1 MNEILYHVVV
11 EILEQSEGQKSC
23 LIWLFDKS
31 LRFLLISLCE
41 TQEGDWEK
49 KLILEHIIR
58 ILFQPKSYC
67 ICPKI
72 FDIKLSTFGSM
83 PFNLFQY
90 STSQHLSSKS

>member
-31 LRFLLISLCE
+31 LFYWLAYVKLKKQIE
-41 TQEGDWEK
+41 KK

-58 ILFQPKSYC
+58 ILFQPKS
-67 ICPKI
+67 
-72 FDIKLSTFGSM
+72 
-83 PFNLFQY
+83 
-90 STSQHLSSKS
+90 